1 MIIMNQPDHHG
12 DNCLYPY
19 TQAHGTVAIYPYPL
33 GSTNTVGNFY
43 GSLSAVNEV
52 ALQTMESWAADPD
65 KNIDLSVLLNA
76 TPRKEIQTSR

>member
-1 MIIMNQPDHHG
+1 MVITVCSHIHKLIS
-12 DNCLYPY
+12 LYLLK
-19 TQAHGTVAIYPYPL
+19 QSHGTVAIYPYPL

-65 KNIDLSVLLNA
+65 INIDLSVLLNA
-76 TPRKEIQTSR
+76 TPRKEIQTTR